1 MKTLALVTGLALV
14 AAGCGGPSQV
24 SFVSTEKPSN
34 VGGASPE
41 AIDHAHPGGGGMR
54 ELAQDDEIVEPDHP
68 LVSTREERALV
79 HIHTPDGTCSGAVL
93 GPRLVVTAHQC
104 VAKDRGVTPVGADR
118 EIKVELA
125 SSALTW
131 TNRRVSAVVAPSCDW
146 DDLDV
151 AVLVL
156 AEPAPWVDPLR
167 VATAPGP
174 GARVEALGFGR
185 CHGEPKRAK
194 GRTGG
199 VLSTESEAV
208 VLDLDLCKGDVGG
221 PIVDQGNLVALV
233 SHRDDP
239 EGSPRKS
246 TTAFRLDTTAA
257 RAVIAKATAIAGGAP
272 ADKATVAC
280 K

>member
-156 AEPAPWVDPLR
+156 AA
-167 VATAPGP
+167 
-174 GARVEALGFGR
+174 
-185 CHGEPKRAK
+185 C
-194 GRTGG
+194 
-199 VLSTESEAV
+199 
-208 VLDLDLCKGDVGG
+208 
-221 PIVDQGNLVALV
+221 
-233 SHRDDP
+233 
-239 EGSPRKS
+239 GSPS
-246 TTAFRLDTTAA
+246 QNDSGA
-257 RAVIAKATAIAGGAP
+257 AGGSSGAGGG
-272 ADKATVAC
+272 AAAGGTASGTDGGELSQAQFCAEFAAAWCSRST
-280 K
+280 